1 MVLIA
6 FCGHCAKTLAL
17 NASPMT
23 SPMLLFMLIS
33 L

>member
-1 MVLIA
+1 VLIA
-6 FCGHCAKTLAL
+6 FCGHCANTLAL

-23 SPMLLFMLIS
+23 NPMLLMLIS